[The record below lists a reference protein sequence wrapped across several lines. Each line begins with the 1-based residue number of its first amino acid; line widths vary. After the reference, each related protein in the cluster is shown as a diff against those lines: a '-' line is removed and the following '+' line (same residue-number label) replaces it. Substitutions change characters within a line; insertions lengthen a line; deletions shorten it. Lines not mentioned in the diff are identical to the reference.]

1 MADGEIMNR
10 TVLVRGFEG
19 DERDLLRAVSVFGSV
34 VDLTLH
40 PYGDGPHCPHFAVG
54 GFVGSADLPPQERG
68 SNRIADPAGSNA
80 AHVAGDG
87 ARAVMSAHQ
96 QSLIWTMDMPG
107 QLESADEFPRVDP
120 RAKEKALQCCES
132 MVLKRLSSDVLILL
146 ARQSFI
152 VKALPGQEL
161 FVQGDNVK
169 YLFVLISGV
178 VRVFARFPMEMRACE
193 GLYEDEIIV
202 GPVSGT
208 GQPLGETDYLR

>member
-1 MADGEIMNR
+1 MADGDILNR

-19 DERDLLRAVSVFGSV
+19 DERDLLRAVAEFGSV

-40 PYGDGPHCPHFAVG
+40 PYGDGPRRPHFDVG
-54 GFVGSADLPPQERG
+54 GFIGSADLPPLERG
-68 SNRIADPAGSNA
+68 SNRIADPAHPST
-80 AHVAGDG
+80 AHAAGDSE
-87 ARAVMSAHQ
+87 RPVMPVQ
-96 QSLIWTMDMPG
+96 QPSLIWTMDMPG
-107 QLESADEFPRVDP
+107 EPVSTDEFPRIDP

-132 MVLKRLSSDVLILL
+132 VVLKRLSKEALVLL
-146 ARQSFI
+146 ARQSFV

-161 FVQGDNVK
+161 FVQGDTVK